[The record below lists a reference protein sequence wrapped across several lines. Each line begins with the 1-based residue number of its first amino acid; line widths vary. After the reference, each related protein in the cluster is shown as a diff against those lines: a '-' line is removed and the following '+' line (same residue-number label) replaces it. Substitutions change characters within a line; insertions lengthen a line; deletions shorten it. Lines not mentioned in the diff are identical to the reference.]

1 MSASAAPGRLGH
13 RLAGRSQLGVPH
25 VERRLHLGDARVG
38 LVIDAFHFYVG
49 NSSFDELERFDG
61 ARIFIAHLADVDHAD
76 RATLRKPNRVLP
88 GDGVLPVRDLIA
100 RRKIEFD
107 TFRKAVEQDVRFAN
121 ITIIEGIGA
130 SQYGIGMLSARVAEV
145 ILRDERAVFPAGFYN
160 PRFGTTV
167 SLPSIVGRQGVIEVL
182 EPDMSDE
189 ERQAL
194 ERSAERLKETV
205 RKYIGAR

>member
-1 MSASAAPGRLGH
+1 VFLWST
-13 RLAGRSQLGVPH
+13 
-25 VERRLHLGDARVG
+25 
-38 LVIDAFHFYVG
+38 
-49 NSSFDELERFDG
+49 
-61 ARIFIAHLADVDHAD
+61 ARI
-76 RATLRKPNRVLP
+76 
-88 GDGVLPVRDLIA
+88 GGMPVRDLLA